1 MNNSSITRIG
11 KLVIIG
17 VGLIG
22 GSFALALRQAG
33 MVQHIIGIGRNQK
46 NMHSALERGVIDETT
61 MDYATALNDADLVS
75 SPMPEAPSKM

>member
-46 NMHSALERGVIDETT
+46 NMHSALERGVIGKGVTSIT
-61 MDYATALNDADLVS
+61 VNTRLQSFA
-75 SPMPEAPSKM
+75 